1 MLAAVTASSRL
12 ATQMHHKHRLR
23 RGFEAGRR
31 RRQSWAMPI
40 FPMQYLGTRRTPVLC
55 MAVTLMAPLAANADI
70 AGLSDDGLRVSGYGT
85 LGVSSV
91 HGADPWRFRRE
102 IIQPASSGQSSAA
115 DIDTRIGL
123 QADWRAS
130 QQWELVGQILL
141 KRRAAAAPASE
152 SLAWAFASYT
162 PNPQWTVHIGRT
174 SPDLFLLADYRN
186 VGFAFPWVRPS
197 VEFYG
202 WRPISA
208 IDGVD
213 VIRAWEQGDA
223 HWRAKAFAGRSRL
236 TLAGADGDT
245 PVDGKRM
252 AGFTLSREEQ
262 GLTFKVSLARA
273 VSQPSDTGPLES
285 FRNALLAVTRL
296 PVPSVAAEASALI
309 ASVPGRDFVTRYGA
323 LGASWDLGAWQL
335 QAEAAKISGNFSA
348 SRASC
353 GYASVAYRLR
363 NATLYTML
371 GAVRPTDAAMPVPA
385 WAESLTPVVGPAV
398 AALVQQLG
406 AQAAAQNNLSRQDQQ
421 TVTFGTR
428 VDLGASTALKLQW
441 DAIRVRSNGSGLW
454 YGASAE
460 ARKVNVYSAVLD
472 VVF

>member
-1 MLAAVTASSRL
+1 MA
-12 ATQMHHKHRLR
+12 
-23 RGFEAGRR
+23 
-31 RRQSWAMPI
+31 I
-40 FPMQYLGTRRTPVLC
+40 FPMQYLGTRRASAFGMAAMLMTPF
-55 MAVTLMAPLAANADI
+55 AAHADI
-70 AGLSDDGLRVSGYGT
+70 ASLSGDGLRVSGYGT
-85 LGVSSV
+85 LGLSSV

-102 IIQPASSGQSSAA
+102 IIQAASSGQSSAA

-123 QADWRAS
+123 QANWRAS

-141 KRRAAAAPASE
+141 KRRAAAAPASD
-152 SLAWAFASYT
+152 SLAWAFASYAPT
-162 PNPQWTVHIGRT
+162 PQWTVRVGRT

-186 VGFAFPWVRPS
+186 VGFAYPWARPS
-197 VEFYG
+197 MEFYG
-202 WRPISA
+202 WMPISA

-213 VIRAWEQGDA
+213 VVRTWEQGDA

-262 GLTFKVSLARA
+262 GLTLKLSLARA
-273 VSQPSDTGPLES
+273 VSRPSDTGPLES
-285 FRNALLAVTRL
+285 FRNALLAVTQL
-296 PVPSVAAEASALI
+296 PVPSVAADAAALMATVPAS
-309 ASVPGRDFVTRYGA
+309 DFVTRYGA
-323 LGASWDLGAWQL
+323 IGASWELGAWQL

-348 SRASC
+348 SRASY
-353 GYASVAYRLR
+353 GYASLAYRLR

-371 GAVRPTDAAMPVPA
+371 GAVRPTDAATPVPA
-385 WAESLTPVVGPAV
+385 WEASLAPVIGPAL
-398 AALVQQLG
+398 ASMVQQLG
-406 AQAAAQNNLSRQDQQ
+406 TRAAAQNNLSREDQQ
-421 TVTFGTR
+421 SVTFGTR